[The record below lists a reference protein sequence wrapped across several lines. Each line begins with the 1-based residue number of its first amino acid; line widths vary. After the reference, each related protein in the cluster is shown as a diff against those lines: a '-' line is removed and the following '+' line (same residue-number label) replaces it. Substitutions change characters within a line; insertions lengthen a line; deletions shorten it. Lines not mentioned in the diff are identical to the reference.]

1 MKQIGHPHL
10 LQHIGAV
17 VTGAS
22 VYGQSGFHSHLQHF
36 RDSGNAGGKLH
47 VGDRTVGHSGSRRCQ
62 KFQFLCVK
70 MDSMSIPDIV
80 SDPSQ
85 ALHIGQRTHAVMLQ
99 GERLLVLR
107 LRQVRMEADSQ
118 AAGQDR

>member
-1 MKQIGHPHL
+1 M
-10 LQHIGAV
+10 
-17 VTGAS
+17 
-22 VYGQSGFHSHLQHF
+22 
-36 RDSGNAGGKLH
+36 
-47 VGDRTVGHSGSRRCQ
+47 GHSGSRRCQ